1 MGFRLLLQLDLD
13 VLKQVEI
20 YIKKKKFEKENNKK

>member
-20 YIKKKKFEKENNKK
+20 YIKKKFEKENNKK